1 MVAVPSATMLISRF
15 SIGAADRWARQPRS
29 ARSRFETTD
38 VPEVRTAKPR
48 PYVLDHMRVVL
59 VGPSLRRD
67 RLRARLP
74 DDFEVVG
81 EAATLSEARRVLD
94 VDAYLVT
101 AAAADLD
108 EAAPLEALT
117 ARELD
122 VVAHLAEGLS
132 NKAIA
137 ARLGISDETV
147 KFHLS
152 AIFGK
157 LQATN
162 RTDAVRQALRRG
174 VVEV

>member
-1 MVAVPSATMLISRF
+1 
-15 SIGAADRWARQPRS
+15 
-29 ARSRFETTD
+29 
-38 VPEVRTAKPR
+38 
-48 PYVLDHMRVVL
+48 MRIVI
-59 VGPSLRRD
+59 VGPTARRA

-81 EAATLSEARRVLD
+81 EAATLSEARRVAS
-94 VDAYLVT
+94 VEAYLV
-101 AAAADLD
+101 APVPD
-108 EAAPLEALT
+108 EDDDAIVEALT
-117 ARELD
+117 ARELE
-122 VVAHLAEGLS
+122 VMNGLADGLS
-132 NKAIA
+132 NKGIA

-174 VVEV
+174 VVEL